1 MMSGGKRWR
10 LKEMVS
16 IPKGYTG
23 IQIAVRSLNVT
34 MPGFGGLLMLSNGL
48 RNPTNCGKLNLTEA
62 SGTLPLFRLVQAL
75 AADRRLGHLPQR

>member
-23 IQIAVRSLNVT
+23 IQIVVSSVNVIMPFGKFQAAGRTIQGYETMRMIRKGQARRAVR
-34 MPGFGGLLMLSNGL
+34 MFGGGRQS
-48 RNPTNCGKLNLTEA
+48 
-62 SGTLPLFRLVQAL
+62 
-75 AADRRLGHLPQR
+75 